1 LSKIQEALKKLQK
14 GSPPRANPDVAA
26 SIDRSFRNKQSAIPV
41 ARRKKITI
49 DGEKHH
55 VNQEDLIRGGL
66 LAAPDLGISVADE
79 FRRIKRPILDN
90 ALRKG
95 PEAADQKNVILITSP
110 LPHAGKTF
118 CSVNLAVS
126 ISLERELHVLLVD
139 ADVVKPHI
147 SREFGLAKRL
157 GLIDLLVEDSQE
169 ISDCLVRTDI
179 NDIQILPAGTKHARS
194 TELLA
199 SERMSAIITELSSR
213 YSDRIILLDS
223 PPLLATSEA
232 QALADQVGQIAL
244 VVESGETTHQALM
257 ETIGLLNPEKA
268 TNIILNKSRHS
279 MQSGYYGGGYGYYGY

>member
-1 LSKIQEALKKLQK
+1 LSKIQEALRKLQK
-14 GSPPRANPDVAA
+14 GSPPGSDPNADPAIGRKFQNN
-26 SIDRSFRNKQSAIPV
+26 RSAIPI
-41 ARRKKITI
+41 ARKKKVTI
-49 DGEKHH
+49 EGHKHH
-55 VNQEDLIRGGL
+55 IDQENLIRGGL
-66 LAAPDLGISVADE
+66 LAPLDHAIPVADE

-110 LPHAGKTF
+110 LPRAGKTF

-157 GLIDLLVEDSQE
+157 GLIDLLVDDSQQ
-169 ISDCLVRTDI
+169 ISDCLVRTDL
-179 NDIQILPAGTKHARS
+179 NDIQVLPAGQKHVQA

-213 YSDRIILLDS
+213 YSDRIILMDS

-232 QALADQVGQIAL
+232 LALADQSGQIAL

-257 ETIGLLNPEKA
+257 ETIDLLNPEKA

>member
-1 LSKIQEALKKLQK
+1 MSKIQEALKKLQK
-14 GSPPRANPDVAA
+14 GSPPRSDPNADPAIGRKFQN
-26 SIDRSFRNKQSAIPV
+26 NQSAIPI
-41 ARRKKITI
+41 ARKKKVTI
-49 DGEKHH
+49 AGEKRHID
-55 VNQEDLIRGGL
+55 QESLIRGGL
-66 LAAPDLGISVADE
+66 LAPLDHALPVADE

-95 PEAADQKNVILITSP
+95 PEAADKKNVILITSA
-110 LPHAGKTF
+110 LPRAGKTF

-147 SREFGLAKRL
+147 SREFGVAKRL
-157 GLIDLLVEDSQE
+157 GLIDLLVDDSQQ
-169 ISDCLVRTDI
+169 ISDCLVRTDL
-179 NDIQILPAGTKHARS
+179 NDIQVLPAGQKHAQA

-213 YSDRIILLDS
+213 YSDRIILMDS

-232 QALADQVGQIAL
+232 LALADQAGQIAL

-257 ETIGLLNPEKA
+257 ETIDLLNPEKA
-268 TNIILNKSRHS
+268 INIILNKSRHS
-279 MQSGYYGGGYGYYGY
+279 MQSGYYGGGYGYDGD

>member
-14 GSPPRANPDVAA
+14 GSPPRLDPDVRPAVG
-26 SIDRSFRNKQSAIPV
+26 RKFRNDRSAIPV
-41 ARRKKITI
+41 ARKKKVTI
-49 DGEKHH
+49 EGEKHH
-55 VNQEDLIRGGL
+55 IDQEDLIRGGL
-66 LAAPDLGISVADE
+66 LAPPDLGISVADE
-79 FRRIKRPILDN
+79 FRRIKRPILEN

-95 PEAADQKNVILITSP
+95 AEAADQNNVILITSA
-110 LPHAGKTF
+110 LPNAGKTF

-139 ADVVKPHI
+139 ADVIKPHI
-147 SREFGLAKRL
+147 SREFGFAKRR
-157 GLIDLLVEDSQE
+157 GLIDLLVEDSQQ

-179 NDIQILPAGTKHARS
+179 NDIQILPAGTKHSRA

-199 SERMSAIITELSSR
+199 SERMSAFITELSSR
-213 YSDRIILLDS
+213 YSDRIILMDS

-232 QALADQVGQIAL
+232 LALADQVGQIVL

-257 ETIGLLNPEKA
+257 ETINLLSAEKA

-279 MQSGYYGGGYGYYGY
+279 MQGRYYGGGYGHDGY